1 MYDLE
6 IQNPKDLWPKHCI

>member
-6 IQNPKDLWPKHCI
+6 I